1 MFDATELAERYIAI
15 WNETDADRRRKMIAE
30 CWTEDAVYVDPMMKA
45 EGYAE
50 IDGLVAAVHDRFPG
64 FRFSLVKPADRYG
77 DNLRFS
83 WQLGPQHQPDMIMG
97 TDFALLD
104 GDRMKTVNGFIDQL
118 PAEAA

>member
-15 WNETDADRRRKMIAE
+15 WNETDAGRRRKMIAE
-30 CWTEDAVYVDPMMKA
+30 CWTEDAVYIDPMMKA
-45 EGYAE
+45 QGHAE
-50 IDGLVAAVHDRFPG
+50 IDGLVAAVHGRFPG

-104 GDRMKTVNGFIDQL
+104 GDRIKTVNGFIDQL